1 MEVIKHGGC
10 YYQFKCHYCA
20 CIFRLTRREMA
31 QEGWVKCPECDEYVH
46 ASKKEVAN
54 YFDY

>member
-10 YYQFKCHYCA
+10 YYQLKCGYCA
-20 CIFRLTRREMA
+20 CIFRLTRREIA

-46 ASKKEVAN
+46 TSKKEVAN